1 MMNVTDTNPLKLT
14 AIAVGLAIAL
24 GPLAALSFGSKLA
37 GEETL
42 ERARI
47 GLNTAT
53 RADPFAQY
61 DVTRLPGAGL
71 PKTLAEVTSGAGI
84 FSQLNAAI
92 EAAGVRDML
101 ERDPPFTLFAPSN
114 EAFASLP
121 PDDVEA
127 LMADPQALQRV
138 VSAHIVPGRLGASDL
153 MQGRVPTTLAG
164 QPFSVAVEG
173 NLRVDGARVGHSIPT
188 RNGVVHVI
196 DRVLL

>member
-1 MMNVTDTNPLKLT
+1 MNATEINPLKLT

-47 GLNTAT
+47 GLSTAT

-71 PKTLAEVTSGAGI
+71 PKTLAEVTSGAAI
-84 FSQLNAAI
+84 FIQLNAAI
-92 EAAGVRDML
+92 EAAGVRGML
-101 ERDPPFTLFAPSN
+101 ERDGPFTVFAPSN

-121 PDDVEA
+121 PEQVEA

-138 VSAHIVPGRLGASDL
+138 VAGHIVPGRLGASDL
-153 MQGRVPTTLAG
+153 MQGRVPPTLAG
-164 QPFSVAVEG
+164 QPLSVAVEG
-173 NLRVDGARVGHSIPT
+173 NLRVEGARVVHSIPT

-196 DRVLL
+196 DRMLL